1 MESASVTRTRREYL
15 VDGYAE
21 YIALATRLLDWRAVP
36 VALLLA
42 GIGAGGLSA
51 VSTPPFQALVFLI
64 YSLVI
69 ALWALRRNQSARG
82 LYARLGELATEGSA
96 THADRDA
103 TADLPLHKRTPTDAR
118 TIDELDHMLCLRRP
132 DRVEAAASTRGI
144 RLGLSAYALFALVS
158 VLTLAVAATLATTP
172 DHRTFSVVADLLFAA
187 AAVAPGIVIYRDAA
201 SFLAFTT
208 REAQRNL
215 SEARQRLT
223 ELTEL
228 AEPTEQSAA
237 GAPYVS
243 GEVIKWTGA
252 DYVIDIRR
260 LTVQPIDW
268 TLSRLGGRVIPWA
281 FVGFTICF
289 AIIWAAEAALHSVT
303 MFLF

>member
-1 MESASVTRTRREYL
+1 MESASVTRTRREYF

-21 YIALATRLLDWRAVP
+21 YIALATRLVDWRAVP

-42 GIGAGGLSA
+42 GIGAGALSL

-69 ALWALRRNQSARG
+69 TLWALRRNQSARR
-82 LYARLGELATEGSA
+82 LYARLGELVTEGSA

-103 TADLPLHKRTPTDAR
+103 TADLPLHKQTPTDAR
-118 TIDELDHMLCLRRP
+118 TIDELDHMLRLRKP
-132 DRVEAAASTRGI
+132 DRDAAAASARGI
-144 RLGLSAYALFALVS
+144 RVGLNAYALFALAS
-158 VLTLAVAATLATTP
+158 VLTLAVAATIVTTP
-172 DHRTFSVVADLLFAA
+172 DHRTFSVVADLLFAV

-208 REAQRNL
+208 REAKRNL
-215 SEARQRLT
+215 EEARRR
-223 ELTEL
+223 L
-228 AEPTEQSAA
+228 AELSDAE
-237 GAPYVS
+237 APYES

-252 DYVIDIRR
+252 EYVIDIRR
-260 LTVQPIDW
+260 LTLQPIDW
-268 TLSRLGGRVIPWA
+268 TLSRLGGRLIPWA
-281 FVGFTICF
+281 FVGFAICF